1 MQNSEYELQAA
12 EGTPNGE
19 VETMSIEQL
28 QKEKQDLEQQ
38 LTEKNKVRTP
48 CTWPAVGPLEPC
60 SPLSPLSYC
69 VCSEVL
75 LSAVIHTCNPALW
88 RKMQKGSL
96 DHRKLSLETGLTP

>member
-19 VETMSIEQL
+19 VEAMNIEQL

-48 CTWPAVGPLEPC
+48 CTRLAVGPL
-60 SPLSPLSYC
+60 
-69 VCSEVL
+69 
-75 LSAVIHTCNPALW
+75 
-88 RKMQKGSL
+88 
-96 DHRKLSLETGLTP
+96 